1 MRIAG
6 FARFIRPDRESLF
19 IKEMKKIFLIVAAS
33 IIVILVILAILSRF
47 FVDLLWFD
55 SLGFKA
61 VFTTAWLTTLIVF
74 VIAAV
79 LSSTILLINGIIA
92 ARTRS
97 AGSRGPSGF
106 RVVGRNAQGLPEV
119 IEFSLDKIPWRLIIP
134 GVAFAVGLLI
144 GVAQTSNWDKVLKWL
159 YAVPFGQSD
168 PLFGRDLGFYI
179 FSLPVYELL
188 RNWGILIIFW
198 SAVLALGIYWLRGD
212 IIYQQPGFPTL
223 SPAATR
229 HLSGLLAAYF
239 LVKAVGYILD
249 RYDLM
254 ISNNGVVFG
263 AAYTDVHLRLPLLM
277 ALAGAALLG
286 AVLCAFNIWSAG
298 IRLPILAVALVFAVS
313 LVETVV
319 PGLFQSYWVK
329 PDELRLESRYI
340 ANNITFTRY
349 GFALDR
355 ITSAPFPTKG
365 KLTAELIAANDA
377 TIQNIRWWDPRP
389 LLDTY
394 RQLQEIRLY
403 YDFQDI
409 DIDRYVID
417 GSYRQVMLSARELN
431 QSKLPADAQT
441 WINQRFKFTHG
452 NGIAMNPVNR
462 FDEEGLP
469 VFYVKDIPP
478 LTPPE
483 LRIDRPQIYLGEL
496 TRNYVVVGGDTK
508 EFDYAKGQENVYNTY
523 AGRDGVSLGSLWR
536 RALFA
541 WYFGDVKLLISDNVT
556 SSSRILFRRLIQ
568 DRIQRIA
575 PFLLLDHDPYIVV
588 NNGRLVWLQDAYTVS
603 DALPYSQKSQPS
615 GINYIRNSVKVAI
628 DAYDGNPIFYIAD
641 PTDPIVQ
648 TYQRIFL
655 SLFQPMDSMPASL
668 RSHIRYPEDL
678 FVLQASVYGTYHMK
692 DPEVFYNKEDLWS
705 FPKESQRGG
714 QTTTMQPYYTIMRLP
729 GESRE
734 EFILMLPMVPNN
746 RDNMI
751 AWLAA
756 RCDGPNYGKVIEF
769 AFSKEKLIYGP
780 AQIEARIDQDT
791 TISQQLSLWNQT
803 GSRVIRGNL
812 LVIPID
818 DTLLYV
824 EPLYLSAESRQLP
837 ELKRLIAS
845 TGDRVV
851 MSTDVQSLLTALFA
865 QEGKRPAVVTSTSPP
880 TPGART
886 EELPPSGSS
895 SEALNHYRRAFDA
908 LSKGDWRNFGAE
920 MEAMQKALQ
929 STPAKPPPK

>member
-1 MRIAG
+1 
-6 FARFIRPDRESLF
+6 
-19 IKEMKKIFLIVAAS
+19 MKKTFLILAAS
-33 IIVILVILAILSRF
+33 IIVILVILAVLSRF

-55 SLGFKA
+55 ALGFRA
-61 VFTTAWLTTLIVF
+61 VFTITWLTVIIVF
-74 VIAAV
+74 VVATA
-79 LSSTILLINGIIA
+79 LSSTLLLINGLIA
-92 ARTRS
+92 ARTTS
-97 AGSRGPSGF
+97 AGSRGPRGF
-106 RVVGRNAQGLPEV
+106 RVVGRNTQGLPEI

-134 GVAFAVGLLI
+134 AVALLVGLFI
-144 GVAQTSNWDKVLKWL
+144 GFAQTSNWDTILKWL
-159 YAVPFGQSD
+159 YAAPFGRSD
-168 PLFGRDLGFYI
+168 PLFGHDLGFYV

-188 RNWGILIIFW
+188 RDWALLIIFL
-198 SAVLALGIYWLRGD
+198 SAATAVGIYWVRGD
-212 IIYQQPGFPTL
+212 INYQPPGFPTL
-223 SPAATR
+223 STAATR

-239 LVKAVGYILD
+239 LVKAGGYILD

-254 ISNNGVVFG
+254 TSNNGIVFG
-263 AAYTDVHLRLPLLM
+263 AAYTDVHLRLPLLI

-286 AVLCAFNIWSAG
+286 AALCTFNIWRAG
-298 IRLPILAVALVFAVS
+298 IRLPVLAVAIIFAVS
-313 LVETVV
+313 IVETIV
-319 PGLFQSYWVK
+319 PSLFQSYWVK
-329 PDELRLESRYI
+329 PDELKLESRYI
-340 ANNITFTRY
+340 ANNIELTRY
-349 GFALDR
+349 GFALDH
-355 ITSAPFPTKG
+355 ITSAPFPAKG
-365 KLTAELIAANDA
+365 KLTPEVIAANDV

-394 RQLQEIRLY
+394 RQLQELRLY
-403 YDFQDI
+403 YDFHDI
-409 DIDRYVID
+409 DVDRYVID

-478 LTPPE
+478 EAPPE
-483 LRIDRPQIYLGEL
+483 LRIDRPEIYFGEE

-508 EFDYAKGQENVYNTY
+508 EFDYAKGQENVYNVY
-523 AGRDGVSLGSLWR
+523 EGRDGVSLRRLWT

-541 WYFGDVKLLISDNVT
+541 WYFGDFKLLISDNVT

-575 PFLLLDHDPYIVV
+575 PFLRLDHDPYLVV
-588 NNGRLVWLQDAYTVS
+588 SDGRLIWLQDAYTAS
-603 DALPYSQKSQPS
+603 DALPYSQRSRAN
-615 GINYIRNSVKVAI
+615 GINYIRNAVKIAV
-628 DAYDGNPIFYIAD
+628 DAYDGNPIFYVAD
-641 PTDPIVQ
+641 ATDPIVQ
-648 TYQRIFL
+648 TYQRIFP
-655 SLFQPMDSMPASL
+655 SLFQPMDSMPPSL

-678 FVLQASVYGTYHMK
+678 FILQANVYGTYHMK

-705 FPKESQRGG
+705 FPKESHKG
-714 QTTTMQPYYTIMRLP
+714 QTTIMQPYYTIMRLP
-729 GESRE
+729 GEPRE

-818 DTLLYV
+818 DALLYV
-824 EPLYLSAESRQLP
+824 EPLYLSAENRQLP

-851 MSTDVQSLLTALFA
+851 MAQNVDTLFAALLT
-865 QEGKRPAVVTSTSPP
+865 QERKQPAVVTSTSPP
-880 TPGART
+880 TPAART
-886 EELPPSGSS
+886 DELPPSGSNA
-895 SEALNHYRRAFDA
+895 EALNYYRRALDA
-908 LSKGDWRNFGAE
+908 LSKGDWRTFGAE
-920 MEAMQKALQ
+920 MDAMQKALQ
-929 STPAKPPPK
+929 GAPAKPPPKKTP

>member
-1 MRIAG
+1 
-6 FARFIRPDRESLF
+6 
-19 IKEMKKIFLIVAAS
+19 MKKTFLILAVS
-33 IIVILVILAILSRF
+33 IIVILVVLAILSRF
-47 FVDLLWFD
+47 FVDLLWFNT
-55 SLGFKA
+55 LGFRA
-61 VFTTAWLTTLIVF
+61 VFTTTWLTVIIVF

-79 LSSTILLINGIIA
+79 LSSILLMINGLIA
-92 ARTRS
+92 LRTT
-97 AGSRGPSGF
+97 AGSRGARGF
-106 RVVGRNAQGLPEV
+106 RVVGRNTQGLPEV

-134 GVAFAVGLLI
+134 AVALLVGLII
-144 GVAQTSNWDKVLKWL
+144 GSAQTGNWDTILRWL
-159 YAVPFGQSD
+159 YAAPFGRSD
-168 PLFGRDLGFYI
+168 PLFGHDLGFYF
-179 FSLPVYELL
+179 FSLPVYELI
-188 RNWGILIIFW
+188 RDWGLLIIFL
-198 SAVLALGIYWLRGD
+198 SAALAVGIYWIRGD
-212 IIYQQPGFPTL
+212 INYQPPGLPTL

-229 HLSGLLAAYF
+229 HLSVLLAAYF
-239 LVKAVGYILD
+239 LIKAAGYMLD

-254 ISNNGVVFG
+254 TSNNGVVFG

-286 AVLCAFNIWSAG
+286 AALCTFNIWSAG
-298 IRLPILAVALVFAVS
+298 IRLPILAAAIVFAVS
-313 LVETVV
+313 IVETIV

-329 PDELRLESRYI
+329 PDELKLESRYI
-340 ANNITFTRY
+340 GDNIALTRY
-349 GFALDR
+349 GFALDD
-355 ITSAPFPTKG
+355 ITSAPFPAKG
-365 KLTAELIAANDA
+365 KLTPEVIAANEV

-394 RQLQEIRLY
+394 RQLQELRLY
-403 YDFQDI
+403 YDFRDI
-409 DIDRYVID
+409 DVDRYVID

-478 LTPPE
+478 VAPPE
-483 LRIDRPQIYLGEL
+483 LRIDRPEIYFGEE
-496 TRNYVVVGGDTK
+496 TANYVVVGGDTK
-508 EFDYAKGQENVYNTY
+508 EFDYAKGQENVYNVY
-523 AGRDGVSLGSLWR
+523 QGRDGVSLRSLWT

-541 WYFGDVKLLISDNVT
+541 WYFGDFKLLISDNVT
-556 SSSRILFRRLIQ
+556 SSSRILFRRIIQ

-575 PFLLLDHDPYIVV
+575 PFLRLDHDPYLVV
-588 NNGRLVWLQDAYTVS
+588 NDGRLVWLQDAYTVS
-603 DALPYSQKSQPS
+603 DALPYSQRNRAS
-615 GINYIRNSVKVAI
+615 GINYIRNAVKIAV
-628 DAYDGNPIFYIAD
+628 DAYDGNPVFYVAD
-641 PTDPIVQ
+641 PADPVVQ
-648 TYQRIFL
+648 TYGRIFP

-678 FVLQASVYGTYHMK
+678 FILQASVYGTYHMK

-705 FPKESQRGG
+705 FPKESHKG
-714 QTTTMQPYYTIMRLP
+714 QTSIMQPYYTIMRLP
-729 GESRE
+729 GEARE

-851 MSTDVQSLLTALFA
+851 MAQNVDTLLAALFT
-865 QEGKRPAVVTSTSPP
+865 QERKQPAVVTSTSPA
-880 TPGART
+880 TPGARPD
-886 EELPPSGSS
+886 ELPPSNA
-895 SEALNHYRRAFDA
+895 EALNYYRRALDA
-908 LSKGDWRNFGAE
+908 LSKGDWRTFGTE
-920 MEAMQKALQ
+920 MDAMQKALQ
-929 STPAKPPPK
+929 GAPAQPPPKKNP